1 MTTYA
6 IAIDL
11 PADHLLRQLIDAIAA
26 HPEVRQPLLRVLL
39 TEDFLALP
47 EKVDTLEGKVDA
59 LQESFEDFRAETR
72 AEFRAVRE
80 ETREQFR
87 AAREETQEQFRGVQE
102 QFRGVQEQFR
112 AAREE
117 TQEQFRGVQGQFQG
131 VHEQLQAITENLD
144 ETREIVLRVR
154 GQVGRMRGLSYEDAC
169 RDKIGAILDGYLDGA
184 VPADR
189 HALQRILV
197 QARRRDE
204 ISRYEYLQA
213 LNVDIVAREI
223 DDEEQTGRL
232 AVVEASVSF
241 NRGDLETAAR
251 RAEIIRRVAGVRTD
265 AFVATH
271 QEWPDEV
278 NAIARQLGVTIV
290 RHEEPDFAY
299 ELE

>member
-1 MTTYA
+1 MTTQA

-47 EKVDTLEGKVDA
+47 EKVDTLEGKVDVLDAKVDA
-59 LQESFEDFRAETR
+59 LQGDFEDFRAETR
-72 AEFRAVRE
+72 AEFRAVRA
-80 ETREQFR
+80 ETR
-87 AAREETQEQFRGVQE
+87 AGFRGVQE
-102 QFRGVQEQFR
+102 QFQ
-112 AAREE
+112 
-117 TQEQFRGVQGQFQG
+117 GVQGQFQG
-131 VHEQLQAITENLD
+131 VQEQFREVHSRVDENKRIL
-144 ETREIVLRVR
+144 LRLE
-154 GQVGRMRGLSYEDAC
+154 GQVGELRGKSYEEAC
-169 RDKIGAILDGYLDGA
+169 RDKIGAILDGFLDGP
-184 VPADR
+184 VLADR
-189 HALQRILV
+189 DALKHLLL

-213 LNVDIVAREI
+213 LSVDIVAREV

-232 AVVEASVSF
+232 AVVEVSVSF
-241 NRGDLETAAR
+241 NRDDLETAAR

-271 QEWPDEV
+271 QGWPDEI
-278 NAIARQLGVTIV
+278 NAIARQLGVAII
-290 RHEEPDFAY
+290 RHEEPSFAY

>member
-1 MTTYA
+1 MTTQA

-47 EKVDTLEGKVDA
+47 EKVDTLESKVDA

-87 AAREETQEQFRGVQE
+87 AAREETQEQFRGVQ
-102 QFRGVQEQFR
+102 
-112 AAREE
+112 
-117 TQEQFRGVQGQFQG
+117 GQFQG
-131 VHEQLQAITENLD
+131 VHEQLRALTETVD

-223 DDEEQTGRL
+223 DDDEQTGRL